1 MRLQWLPESHD
12 GWNGIIT
19 NYTIEYSI
27 LHQVSANE
35 QSDGFVMT
43 FAINIAKDQLRNNP
57 DPILATSPMKWEKVD
72 INGLKPYFVY
82 SFSVYYENSAGLS
95 PKSSTIETSL
105 PYAGD
110 T

>member
-35 QSDGFVMT
+35 QSVGFVMT